1 MSTLLEQTKVTL
13 DLKTDDAGLEDEI
26 LGLIAAAIADLKE
39 TAGVDTGY
47 ICPNAEVNMNDYRE
61 ALLAIAIKTYV
72 RMHFKDPEDYDKL
85 KESYYT
91 QKAQLKT
98 RYSEE

>member
-13 DLKTDDAGLEDEI
+13 DLKTEDQGYEEEI

-39 TAGVDTGY
+39 TAGIDTGE
-47 ICPNAEVNMNDYRE
+47 ICPTAEVDMCDYRE

-72 RMHFKDPEDYDKL
+72 RMNFKDPEDYERL
-85 KESYYT
+85 KESYYN